1 MVLAIHKL
9 TKQKFAI
16 KIVNTGMIGYIYR
29 ILAAL
34 IVYIGNAMDIDL
46 VFREAETLKS
56 LNHKNIVKIYNCFT
70 LKNMQVVFVMEYLE
84 GGELLKYLVD
94 RKTLSE
100 AESRHFFSQIVE
112 TMTYVHKKCLIH
124 RDLKLENL
132 LLADQENKIIKVC
145 EKY

>member
-1 MVLAIHKL
+1 MLDK
-9 TKQKFAI
+9 
-16 KIVNTGMIGYIYR
+16 
-29 ILAAL
+29 
-34 IVYIGNAMDIDL
+34 GNAMDIDM

-84 GGELLKYLVD
+84 GGELLKYLTD

-100 AESRHFFSQIVE
+100 EEARHFFTQIVDAIS
-112 TMTYVHKKCLIH
+112 YVHKEFLIH

-132 LLADQENKIIKVC
+132 LLSDTENRIIKVIF
-145 EKY
+145 

>member
-1 MVLAIHKL
+1 
-9 TKQKFAI
+9 
-16 KIVNTGMIGYIYR
+16 
-29 ILAAL
+29 
-34 IVYIGNAMDIDL
+34 MDIDL

-70 LKNMQVVFVMEYLE
+70 LQNMQVVFVMEYLE

-100 AESRHFFSQIVE
+100 EESRHFFTQIVE

-145 EKY
+145 